1 MRTASAILN
10 RLERNAHQR
19 RALREAGLD
28 ISRQEEIHLEYLRIE
43 AQTFNEMLME
53 VQNNRWSAFR
63 TKKFSL
69 FMAISAMSIYVL
81 GIFYMFQELDL
92 SKVEQWQFAMTA
104 LPFWLILMLIPVAL
118 ITFITTRNT
127 RS

>member
-1 MRTASAILN
+1 MRTSSAIQD
-10 RLERNAHQR
+10 RLERNSHQR

-28 ISRQEEIHLEYLRIE
+28 ISRQQEIHLEYLRIE
-43 AQTFNEMLME
+43 AQTFNEMLLE
-53 VQNNRWSAFR
+53 VQNNRWAAFR

-69 FMAISAMSIYVL
+69 LMAISAMSIYVL

-92 SKVEQWQFAMTA
+92 GKVEQWQFAVTA
-104 LPFWLILMLIPVAL
+104 LPFWLILMLMPVAL
-118 ITFITTRNT
+118 ITFITTRST